1 MGNALH
7 MTQGAVSQQTARL
20 ESALDCVLFIR
31 SRRGH
36 RLTPHGERLIGQAR
50 RYAAELTSGPD
61 HERFDFTIALLL
73 DGLLRRCELSRSQR
87 PCRRPSRCSAAA
99 DHAWAVAEVKGGAVG
114 AGVTRPARHALI
126 LQV

>member
-1 MGNALH
+1 
-7 MTQGAVSQQTARL
+7 MTQGAVSQQIARL

-87 PCRRPSRCSAAA
+87 PRRRPSRCSAAA
-99 DHAWAVAEVKGGAVG
+99 DHAWAVAEAKGGAVG